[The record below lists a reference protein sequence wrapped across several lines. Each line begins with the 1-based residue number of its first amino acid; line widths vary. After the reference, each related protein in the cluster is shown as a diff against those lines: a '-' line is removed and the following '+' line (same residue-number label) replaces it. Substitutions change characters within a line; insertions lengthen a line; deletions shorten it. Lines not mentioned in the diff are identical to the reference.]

1 MTGFL
6 DRLLH
11 ADKPQPLDVDTA
23 AAMLSTTPGLL
34 REFERSY
41 HANVLDRKNAPTGP
55 LGPDAK
61 TVVESR
67 SGHGLSDEALA
78 LDARIVRELLSD
90 TGVIR
95 FDGERLTTIPALAPV
110 PEKYVTESDVNALQ
124 TGERPQLAG
133 ELIHR
138 QIDAVNYP
146 LLLDMWRRAT
156 DPKRSARQRHEAYGM
171 FRTGLDLL
179 DLDPVMYRML
189 DMNPA
194 SIGHWLPALVKA
206 NEGKTFFRIPKTTIA
221 KAPLTLLQLSR
232 VEYESLTAATL
243 DVVDRWAQAA
253 FRLKPDESYF
263 LKTGTF
269 SNKYDFR
276 NAHVTEPHEV
286 MQIGEYLLYLQSQA
300 VEMAGP
306 LSQPATYGVSTTNE
320 MVVREYIPDTHD
332 LPTIYMGLPLRC
344 EYRCFID
351 CDTDELLG
359 IHPYWDPKVMNHRFR
374 DWPDSDN
381 PHMRV
386 REDWREQA
394 ARLEAAA
401 RILPDP
407 HVRVAGR
414 SYGGPDPMTLAH
426 YGVVRIRPYMDQL
439 TLPAS
444 NVDRWD
450 LIPALRPFLGRD
462 VQSVPCDG
470 DAIDVAAR
478 GMLDR
483 HPGAGVV
490 VKFMLRE
497 KRLPLAFIDPDG
509 TFEQSDEYGGK
520 PERIPFAAWRW
531 AGYDLALFEGKP
543 DAVLV
548 QQRVRMR
555 YEYRV
560 QVIGGEPVC
569 GAGCIERFTPA
580 DNRGNRYDPRMEETR
595 NSGRIE
601 SHPDIARLYEAFAHE
616 AAHAIR
622 GEVEGPYVMDLYL
635 DDAGQPHVI
644 ELNPQSNSGLYALD
658 MDALLTAIRDNPEQF
673 MPDPSRSGM
682 PGCLGVREESVV

>member
-67 SGHGLSDEALA
+67 SGHGLSDEAFGVGCA
-78 LDARIVRELLSD
+78 HRARTAVGYRRHPVRRGTSD
-90 TGVIR
+90 HDSGIGSRPGKVC
-95 FDGERLTTIPALAPV
+95 DGIGRECPADGGA
-110 PEKYVTESDVNALQ
+110 
-124 TGERPQLAG
+124 PQLAG

-381 PHMRV
+381 PHMRHDAV
-386 REDWREQA
+386 TYKLREPSLMREYEATRTWSPRTWPDCCPVSTWRANGRLTSCATATTTGSSTWRPPNAAPSTNGRCRKESVGRWWRTGCPNWRENID
-394 ARLEAAA
+394 RLAY
-401 RILPDP
+401 RHHP
-407 HVRVAGR
+407 HGTPFRRDGRAGSVSRRMGTIRRRGCAGR
-414 SYGGPDPMTLAH
+414 RGSGGLARTGGAPGGRGT
-426 YGVVRIRPYMDQL
+426 YPPG
-439 TLPAS
+439 PA
-444 NVDRWD
+444 
-450 LIPALRPFLGRD
+450 
-462 VQSVPCDG
+462 C
-470 DAIDVAAR
+470 AR
-478 GMLDR
+478 GR
-483 HPGAGVV
+483 PIVRGA
-490 VKFMLRE
+490 
-497 KRLPLAFIDPDG
+497 
-509 TFEQSDEYGGK
+509 
-520 PERIPFAAWRW
+520 
-531 AGYDLALFEGKP
+531 
-543 DAVLV
+543 
-548 QQRVRMR
+548 
-555 YEYRV
+555 
-560 QVIGGEPVC
+560 
-569 GAGCIERFTPA
+569 
-580 DNRGNRYDPRMEETR
+580 
-595 NSGRIE
+595 
-601 SHPDIARLYEAFAHE
+601 
-616 AAHAIR
+616 
-622 GEVEGPYVMDLYL
+622 
-635 DDAGQPHVI
+635 
-644 ELNPQSNSGLYALD
+644 
-658 MDALLTAIRDNPEQF
+658 
-673 MPDPSRSGM
+673 
-682 PGCLGVREESVV
+682 

>member
-1 MTGFL
+1 MNGHDFTLEQNTEARMMLAVARRGLAAAINDAENGIGHLSCDDPKIMEQVRAHWRRLYDTYMNADALLSDLESCARHLTDGDKWEPNPIADGMKPMEMAKGCACFIAETPDGGLIIPSEPTPGENTAKRLANTLNALTGDVLLDATGIRLLGTQFLFAYHSRLDRPVDYGVNLTGMRFPDRLGLLDRADRHPGFL
-6 DRLLH
+6 PLRPVVANGAGALERSGRELWAITARTLGRLLH

-332 LPTIYMGLPLRC
+332 LPTIYIGLPLRC

-381 PHMRV
+381 PHMRHDAV
-386 REDWREQA
+386 TYKLREPSLMREYEATKDLVATHVAGLLPGLDLAGQWSLDIMRDGDDYWLIDMAPAERSTFYEQA
-394 ARLEAAA
+394 VPKGKR
-401 RILPDP
+401 R
-407 HVRVAGR
+407 
-414 SYGGPDPMTLAH
+414 PM
-426 YGVVRIRPYMDQL
+426 ME
-439 TLPAS
+439 
-444 NVDRWD
+444 NW
-450 LIPALRPFLGRD
+450 IPEL
-462 VQSVPCDG
+462 
-470 DAIDVAAR
+470 
-478 GMLDR
+478 
-483 HPGAGVV
+483 
-490 VKFMLRE
+490 
-497 KRLPLAFIDPDG
+497 
-509 TFEQSDEYGGK
+509 GGK
-520 PERIPFAAWRW
+520 
-531 AGYDLALFEGKP
+531 
-543 DAVLV
+543 
-548 QQRVRMR
+548 
-555 YEYRV
+555 
-560 QVIGGEPVC
+560 
-569 GAGCIERFTPA
+569 
-580 DNRGNRYDPRMEETR
+580 
-595 NSGRIE
+595 
-601 SHPDIARLYEAFAHE
+601 H
-616 AAHAIR
+616 
-622 GEVEGPYVMDLYL
+622 
-635 DDAGQPHVI
+635 
-644 ELNPQSNSGLYALD
+644 
-658 MDALLTAIRDNPEQF
+658 
-673 MPDPSRSGM
+673 
-682 PGCLGVREESVV
+682 